1 MLSKIYLSFLFLIYL
16 LSLIVY
22 IGFGVSAKQTWI
34 LVHTLQKH
42 NLWGRDGV
50 KIVFSMAFCLKD
62 KAMVMAP
69 PVSSEVL

>member
-42 NLWGRDGV
+42 NLCFFRSALTAARLGENRQEQTCLQWSATGV
-50 KIVFSMAFCLKD
+50 
-62 KAMVMAP
+62 
-69 PVSSEVL
+69 E